1 MDLPYKKITIEKEA
15 ARRRLLR
22 IVERCL
28 PEWTKTLDSQQLVEI
43 TMSLLQAMPPEICR
57 LERDKGKVAAGY
69 PPEAF
74 VVANLKRGCP

>member
-28 PEWTKTLDSQQLVEI
+28 PEYVINRELRFKAEQARLPPAARSAHGFPLADRDDGPDALEMCTKLPLAVYS
-43 TMSLLQAMPPEICR
+43 
-57 LERDKGKVAAGY
+57 
-69 PPEAF
+69 
-74 VVANLKRGCP
+74 